1 MSMKTKGFSG
11 VITPLFPS
19 MLLSIEQSAQGEGS
33 AIPAESQP
41 TPQTS
46 LHATASLPQPQTE
59 IPISK
64 STRKETMVS
73 QPSFPTNLPGADE
86 TFTGVGGE
94 GMGRAATTDP
104 RIALGQDS
112 GNIIKTQ
119 PMPTQVE
126 LSSLGLTSTSGPRQ
140 MENMGDILD
149 QTRSEEMSK
158 LNDSPL
164 SRGNTL
170 GSEEGSLK
178 PHELMA
184 TSSRLY
190 ESPLSRVNTLGSDEG
205 SLKLKEL
212 TVTCTNLSERVL
224 SLEKE
229 LTYTKKMYNKVYFK
243 LAKRLE
249 IVEKK
254 LMEKEAKM
262 SSKEDSPKQGRK
274 EIEKQAE
281 VEGRQAEIKGKKT
294 AHTEPGTASKEVE
307 TVVQIVKT
315 ASANPTTS
323 TKSDSTAEDTIRP
336 ANTIRPSSAIP
347 RDISDSSPNPVS
359 TAEETDGTAN
369 REQASPI
376 RDKLPAD
383 DETLAETLLAIK
395 RSGVKDKGKGKMIEE
410 PEQPKKKHKNEKS
423 AQEDF
428 DAKLAKK
435 LHQEEL
441 EAEQKEKEK
450 ETMAEVRKQQ
460 IEFLASQG
468 FQKRRFQKMSYEEVS
483 KIYEREFKNVQE
495 KSKQATSPR
504 NAKRT
509 GMSMSILERAVKYH
523 KASELLR
530 VKLEHGAELE
540 KKKKVEEQKITGEEE
555 EKAKSEDKCLEESSK
570 KEKEGDK
577 SET

>member
-11 VITPLFPS
+11 VVTPLFPS

-41 TPQTS
+41 TRKTS

-59 IPISK
+59 IPVNK

-73 QPSFPTNLPGADE
+73 QPSFPTNLPEADE

-126 LSSLGLTSTSGPRQ
+126 LISLGLTSTNGPRQ

-212 TVTCTNLSERVL
+212 TVTCTNLSEKVL

-229 LTYTKKMYNKVYFK
+229 LTYTKKISNKVYFK
-243 LAKRLE
+243 LAQRLE
-249 IVEKK
+249 IVDKK
-254 LMEKEAKM
+254 LKETEKE
-262 SSKEDSPKQGRK
+262 
-274 EIEKQAE
+274 AE

-294 AHTEPGTASKEVE
+294 AHTETGTASQGVE
-307 TVVQIVKT
+307 TFVQILET

-323 TKSDSTAEDTIRP
+323 TKSDGTAEDTIGP
-336 ANTIRPSSAIP
+336 ASEIPSDIP
-347 RDISDSSPNPVS
+347 DSSSNPVS
-359 TAEETDGTAN
+359 TAERTDGTASTK
-369 REQASPI
+369 QASPI
-376 RDKLPAD
+376 REELPAD

-395 RSGVKDKGKGKMIEE
+395 RSGVKDKGKGKMTEE

-423 AQEDF
+423 AQEEY
-428 DAKLAKK
+428 DAELAKK

-441 EAEQKEKEK
+441 EAEKKEKEK
-450 ETMAEVRKQQ
+450 EEKKSMAEIRKSQ

-468 FQKRRFQKMSYEEVS
+468 YQKKRFQKMSSNEVE
-483 KIYEREFKNVQE
+483 KIYEREFKTIQE
-495 KSKQATSPR
+495 KSKKATSPR
-504 NAKRT
+504 EAKRAGT
-509 GMSMSILERAVKYH
+509 PILEEAVKYQ

-540 KKKKVEEQKITGEEE
+540 KKKKVQEQKITGEEK
-555 EKAKSEDKCLEESSK
+555 EKAESEDKCLEESSK
-570 KEKEGDK
+570 KETEGDR